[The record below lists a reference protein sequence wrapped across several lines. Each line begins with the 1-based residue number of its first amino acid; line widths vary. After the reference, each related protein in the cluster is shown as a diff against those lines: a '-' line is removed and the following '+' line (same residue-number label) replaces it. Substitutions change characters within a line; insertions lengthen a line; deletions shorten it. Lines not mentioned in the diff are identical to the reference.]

1 MKKDINYYTNLNY
14 AILVKKVQPEDGN
27 GWFAYYKDFQG
38 VMRDGK
44 SKDEAL
50 QAVKEAFKAYIA
62 IALQNNDTIFEPNSF
77 EISESELTINIKEKN
92 ELSQILKQDSFIK
105 KEDFVKKHKLS

>member
-38 VMRDGK
+38 VMGDGK

-50 QAVKEAFKAYIA
+50 RAVKEAFKAYIA
-62 IALQNNDTIFEPNSF
+62 IALQNNDTIFEPNSL
-77 EISESELTINIKEKN
+77 EISESELTMDVKEKN
-92 ELSQILKQDSFIK
+92 QLSQILKHDSFIK
-105 KEDFVKKHKLS
+105 KDNFVKKHKLS